1 MRFCVVSGR
10 IQELSFIVK
19 NETFFDQID
28 QKTKRPHLAKTIFAI
43 IDIN

>member
-1 MRFCVVSGR
+1 MVIFGP

-19 NETFFDQID
+19 NETFSDQFDQKIM
-28 QKTKRPHLAKTIFAI
+28 RPPAAKTIFAI